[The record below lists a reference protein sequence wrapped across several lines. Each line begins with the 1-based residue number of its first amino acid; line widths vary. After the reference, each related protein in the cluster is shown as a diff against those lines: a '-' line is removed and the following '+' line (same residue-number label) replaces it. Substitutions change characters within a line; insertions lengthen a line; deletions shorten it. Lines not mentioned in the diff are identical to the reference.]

1 MKESWK
7 TSTASQPSTP
17 TAGLGERPER
27 SSAAEAKEAEPF
39 AQAASQIA
47 ELMQR
52 FVEEVGA
59 VKRDAQ
65 VAADS
70 ARTAHADAER
80 IRLEAIKQRADAEAE
95 AIRIIDGARVEAD
108 GIREEAETRA
118 AVADRL
124 YRGIADDLERA
135 QEILGAAIDRV
146 GADVGEPTVSEYGAV
161 MPDAPG
167 EAAAQSQSAFTPA
180 RGSGSTSSA
189 KD

>member
-1 MKESWK
+1 MMEESWK
-7 TSTASQPSTP
+7 TSTTPQPSTP

-27 SSAAEAKEAEPF
+27 SSMAEATETEPF
-39 AQAASQIA
+39 AEAAAQIA
-47 ELMQR
+47 EIMQR

-59 VKRDAQ
+59 AKRDAQ

-95 AIRIIDGARVEAD
+95 AIRIIDGARAEAD
-108 GIREEAETRA
+108 RIRKEAETRA
-118 AVADRL
+118 AVADRV

-146 GADVGEPTVSEYGAV
+146 GADVGEPTASEYGAV

-167 EAAAQSQSAFTPA
+167 EAAAQSQ
-180 RGSGSTSSA
+180 
-189 KD
+189 

>member
-1 MKESWK
+1 MMQESWR
-7 TSTASQPSTP
+7 TSTTPQPSTP

-27 SSAAEAKEAEPF
+27 SSTAGAKETEPF

-59 VKRDAQ
+59 AKRDAQ

-95 AIRIIDGARVEAD
+95 AIRVIDGARAQSDRIRAEAD
-108 GIREEAETRA
+108 RIRKEAETRA
-118 AVADRL
+118 AAADRV

-135 QEILGAAIDRV
+135 QEILGTAIDRV
-146 GADVGEPTVSEYGAV
+146 GADVGEPTASEDGLV

-167 EAAAQSQSAFTPA
+167 EAAAQS
-180 RGSGSTSSA
+180 
-189 KD
+189 

>member
-1 MKESWK
+1 MMEESWK
-7 TSTASQPSTP
+7 TSRTPQPSTP

-27 SSAAEAKEAEPF
+27 SSTAEAEETEPF
-39 AQAASQIA
+39 ARAASQFA

-59 VKRDAQ
+59 ARRDAQ

-80 IRLEAIKQRADAEAE
+80 IRLEAIKHRADAEAA
-95 AIRIIDGARVEAD
+95 AIRIVDGARAEAD
-108 GIREEAETRA
+108 RIRREAETRA
-118 AVADRL
+118 AAADRV
-124 YRGIADDLERA
+124 YRGITDDLERA

-146 GADVGEPTVSEYGAV
+146 GADVGEPTASEDGTV

-167 EAAAQSQSAFTPA
+167 EAEA
-180 RGSGSTSSA
+180 RS
-189 KD
+189 

>member
-1 MKESWK
+1 VMEESWK
-7 TSTASQPSTP
+7 TPTTPQPSTP

-27 SSAAEAKEAEPF
+27 SSTAEAKETEPF

-59 VKRDAQ
+59 AKRDAQ

-80 IRLEAIKQRADAEAE
+80 IRLEAIKHRDDAEAE
-95 AIRIIDGARVEAD
+95 AIRIIDGARAEAD
-108 GIREEAETRA
+108 RIRKEAETRA
-118 AVADRL
+118 AAADRV

-146 GADVGEPTVSEYGAV
+146 GVDVGEPTASEYRAV

-167 EAAAQSQSAFTPA
+167 EAAQSQSAFTPA

>member
-1 MKESWK
+1 MEESWK
-7 TSTASQPSTP
+7 TSTTSQPSTP

-27 SSAAEAKEAEPF
+27 SSTAEAKETEPF

-59 VKRDAQ
+59 AKRDAQ

-80 IRLEAIKQRADAEAE
+80 IRLEAIKHRADAEAE
-95 AIRIIDGARVEAD
+95 AIRIIDGARAEAD
-108 GIREEAETRA
+108 RIRKEAETRA
-118 AVADRL
+118 AAADRL

-146 GADVGEPTVSEYGAV
+146 GADVGEPTASEYGAV

-167 EAAAQSQSAFTPA
+167 EGPA
-180 RGSGSTSSA
+180 THGKVRRT
-189 KD
+189 